1 MSFYAQQRGFA
12 YQITRVI
19 LLGHLKCGNLIG
31 KAIILKFVAV
41 WFNFFF
47 FFDNTL
53 DAIPYSR
60 SDLIL

>member
-1 MSFYAQQRGFA
+1 MSFYAQRRGFA

-41 WFNFFF
+41 WFNISFF
-47 FFDNTL
+47 
-53 DAIPYSR
+53 
-60 SDLIL
+60 